1 MQTQMKLLLLVT
13 LGLGGGL
20 GFLAGRGTAP
30 EPSHDELLGLLTRQG
45 AQLEALAARLGPA
58 SQQVRC
64 AVASPGGAPGLDAA
78 WLQTELSRILHEEL
92 GSRREEEK
100 QARTPVPEPSTES
113 LMALQEGH
121 RLVDEA
127 SSARRWREEDARAM
141 RRVLRGLNGA
151 QREELMRR
159 FAVLVNA
166 GGVDVQVRGPLF

>member
-1 MQTQMKLLLLVT
+1 MKLLLLVT

-30 EPSHDELLGLLTRQG
+30 ETSHDELLSLLTQQG
-45 AQLEALAARLGPA
+45 TQLAALEARLGSA
-58 SQQVRC
+58 SQQARC
-64 AVASPGGAPGLDAA
+64 AVASPAGAPGIDAT
-78 WLQTELSRILHEEL
+78 WLQAELSRILHEEL

-100 QARTPVPEPSTES
+100 QARTPAPEPSTES

-127 SSARRWREEDARAM
+127 SSARRWREEDAHAM
-141 RRVLRGLNGA
+141 RRVLRGLNSA
-151 QREELMRR
+151 QRDELMRR

-166 GGVDVQVRGPLF
+166 GGIDVQVRGPPF